1 MTLESE
7 RDRGERA
14 ARLLA
19 DQLFN
24 EAFDTVDAALRA
36 AWEATADS
44 QERERERLWL
54 MVKLLGRV
62 KGHLVEAMETGKV
75 ACIQIDEAEARARR
89 ERERRA

>member
-19 DQLFN
+19 DPLLA
-24 EAFDTVDAALRA
+24 EAFDVIEAGLLSAWAA
-36 AWEATADS
+36 TTDN

-75 ACIQIDEAEARARR
+75 ARIQI
-89 ERERRA
+89 ERDKERPRD

>member
-75 ACIQIDEAEARARR
+75 ARIQI
-89 ERERRA
+89 ERDKERPRD